1 MRKKIFKIFLPFLF
15 IGFFLFLFPCFVN
28 AQTPEC
34 KDVMTKLT
42 TNCRIVPVC
51 DAQKGCGICDFFS
64 LVVNIFAF
72 IAFRLAP
79 PVAGLLIVF
88 AGALFLMSGG
98 SEERVSQAKKIF
110 INVVIGLVF
119 VFASWLIVNSI
130 IQVIGKSVG
139 DFNPQSWWSFKCT
152 AK

>member
-1 MRKKIFKIFLPFLF
+1 MKKKIIIILPLLL
-15 IGFFLFLFPCFVN
+15 IAGSLFFLYPSVVS
-28 AQTPEC
+28 AAEC
-34 KDVMTKLT
+34 KDVMFQLS
-42 TNCRIVPVC
+42 TNCQIVPVC
-51 DAQKGCGICDFFS
+51 GAKGCGICDFFS
-64 LVVNIFAF
+64 LVVNIYAF
-72 IAFRLAP
+72 IAFRLTP

-130 IQVIGKSVG
+130 IQVIGRSVEG
-139 DFNPQSWWSFKCT
+139 FNPTSWQSFNCT
-152 AK
+152 AR